1 MWLTTLEPV
10 KSVGFSQMI
19 SRVVSAVD
27 FFEQNPS
34 LKVFSLIN
42 LEPVKAQSLLSFAF
56 KAAAVELYVHNN
68 TLL

>member
-1 MWLTTLEPV
+1 
-10 KSVGFSQMI
+10 MI